1 MIFLCD
7 IKVVWGAI
15 LPYKRPMV
23 ECFLGFWKKLKKPVI
38 GLSPMD
44 GVTDFACRYITALHG
59 KPAVIFTE
67 FTTVEGLFHAPENI
81 LRDFEYSE
89 IERPI
94 VAQIYG
100 ASPDDFYRASHVVCE
115 LGFDGIDIN
124 MGCPSK
130 AVVKRNCGAKLITV
144 PDLAVEIIRA
154 TKQGV
159 ADWSRGQTME
169 DLKLPAALIDT
180 VYRMNK
186 KRVGEERLG
195 LKTPIPFSI
204 KTRIG
209 YDSVVI
215 ERWIETLLAEGPA
228 LISIHGRTLK
238 QMYRGFADWEA
249 IAKAK
254 NIARQTPTLIFGN
267 GDIDSLE
274 KAYER
279 IEASGVDGTLIG
291 RSAIG
296 NPWIFRNVV
305 PDREMKIKTALE
317 HALYFRRHR
326 SDNDWKSLK
335 KHLIGYISA
344 FPEASRLRCAMLATK
359 NFEELVGSLTCG

>member
-1 MIFLCD
+1 
-7 IKVVWGAI
+7 
-15 LPYKRPMV
+15 MV
-23 ECFLGFWKKLKKPVI
+23 ENFLGFWEQLSKPVI

-81 LRDFEYSE
+81 LKDFEYSE

-100 ASPDDFYRASHVVCE
+100 ANPDDFYRASHVVCE
-115 LGFDGIDIN
+115 LGFDGVDIN

-130 AVVKRNCGAKLITV
+130 AVVKRNCGAKLITD
-144 PDLAVEIIRA
+144 PDLATEIIRA

-159 ADWSRGQTME
+159 TDWSRGQTME
-169 DLKLPAALIDT
+169 DLKLPTPLIDT
-180 VYRMNK
+180 VYRMNMKRSGKEKPAAK
-186 KRVGEERLG
+186 K
-195 LKTPIPFSI
+195 PIPFSI

-215 ERWIETLLAEGPA
+215 EPWMETLLGLGPA
-228 LISIHGRTLK
+228 LISIHGRTLQ
-238 QMYRGFADWEA
+238 QMYRGLADWNA
-249 IAKAK
+249 IARAK
-254 NIARQTPTLIFGN
+254 VVARQTPTLIFGN
-267 GDIDSLE
+267 GDIDSIE

-279 IEASGVDGTLIG
+279 IQTSGVDGTLIG

-296 NPWIFRNVV
+296 NPWIFKNSIA
-305 PDREMKIKTALE
+305 DRQQKIKTALE
-317 HALYFRRHR
+317 HALYFRKHR
-326 SDNDWKSLK
+326 PSADWKSLK
-335 KHLIGYISA
+335 KHLVGYISS
-344 FPEASRLRCAMLATK
+344 FPDASRFRCAILATQT
-359 NFEELVGSLTCG
+359 FEALTGLLSEER